1 MVIIQPRIWDIC
13 DKCGEW
19 FAYENDLSKK
29 CPECGEGNLVKT
41 CAFCGK
47 AFEECTCSKEELDK
61 RCHVCGASKE
71 KCLCRNN
78 NNNKIN
84 NF

>member
-1 MVIIQPRIWDIC
+1 VKNTQKKIRGWIRD
-13 DKCGEW
+13 G
-19 FAYENDLSKK
+19 K